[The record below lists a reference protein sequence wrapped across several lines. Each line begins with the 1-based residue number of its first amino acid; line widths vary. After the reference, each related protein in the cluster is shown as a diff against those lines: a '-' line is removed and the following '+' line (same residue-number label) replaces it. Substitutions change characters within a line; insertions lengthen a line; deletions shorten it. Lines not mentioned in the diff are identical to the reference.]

1 MSDFYYQNQLEI
13 SENICIFF
21 LKLSLPTFLSVSL
34 KPFKSLAEEKQFRI
48 KYAHMFVQMAS
59 KLKKTQRKQKKQQD
73 NAEQTRKTSW
83 GSSRCP

>member
-13 SENICIFF
+13 SENICILFV

-59 KLKKTQRKQKKQQD
+59 KLKNPKETKKQQD